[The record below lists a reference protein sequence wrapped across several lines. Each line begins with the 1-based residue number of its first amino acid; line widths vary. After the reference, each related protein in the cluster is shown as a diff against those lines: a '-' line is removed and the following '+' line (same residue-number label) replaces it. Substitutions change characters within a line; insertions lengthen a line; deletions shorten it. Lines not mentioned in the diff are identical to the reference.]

1 MTVRQIAERL
11 AGYFSAT
18 SLTISM
24 QDGEDA
30 GQSVSLQSHD
40 KVRDR
45 VYRSH
50 DVMSAEAKQ
59 LRQLYYQNTS

>member
-1 MTVRQIAERL
+1 MQRFCHLNLAQVADLYMTVRQIAERL

-30 GQSVSLQSHD
+30 GQSVSVSFLLKKCYTFRLS
-40 KVRDR
+40 
-45 VYRSH
+45 
-50 DVMSAEAKQ
+50 
-59 LRQLYYQNTS
+59 L